1 MSYEPVI
8 PEPIKVGD
16 TVYLDPHVADK
27 LPDGTKVSRTYTVKA
42 VNKRVITLDDD
53 SKWSVGRDGLTG
65 SSFKA
70 FGRVESYTAPYIRRG
85 QPHLKAITPAEF
97 RRIWEEHNHEA
108 DLAKRQGYRE
118 LIRVAG
124 LTGAILTTLQQ
135 PSKTGW
141 QRGELRGLR
150 EANPLPEEWDIAVE
164 DALLTLASKL
174 GDIRQTLGSISERL
188 INLTER

>member
-16 TVYLDPHVADK
+16 TVYLDPRTPDK
-27 LPDGTKVSRTYTVKA
+27 LPDGTKVSRIYTVKA
-42 VNKRVITLDDD
+42 VNQRVITLEDD

-65 SSFKA
+65 FFFKEY
-70 FGRVESYTAPYIRRG
+70 GRGDSWTAPYIRRG
-85 QPHLKAITPAEF
+85 QPHLKAISPDEF
-97 RRIWEEHNHEA
+97 RTIWGEHNHER
-108 DLAKRQGYRE
+108 DLARQQGLRD
-118 LIRVAG
+118 LIERAG

-135 PSKTGW
+135 PSPTGW
-141 QRGELRGLR
+141 QRGELRDLR
-150 EANPLPEEWDIAVE
+150 KANPKPEEWDAAVE